1 MTRRLKTL
9 VSLGLPGLLLA
20 GAVSLERTSPPASV
34 GAGQGPPDLEAHRGA
49 RLDKDRRFLLWE
61 NAAKIHVAREV
72 IRGRLG
78 LLEGA
83 AALRALDG
91 YRPARLGPLYRDGQ
105 SGRSEEECYCRT
117 LLGWARGVGPG
128 RGTDAARVA
137 ELEAELRERLKRP
150 GPLRLPDVALDGCLP
165 PDLLPPP
172 DGDRDPAQ

>member
-9 VSLGLPGLLLA
+9 ATLGLPALLLA
-20 GAVSLERTSPPASV
+20 GAVSLHRASPPA
-34 GAGQGPPDLEAHRGA
+34 GEGPLDAEAQRGA
-49 RLDKDRRFLLWE
+49 RLDEDRRFLLWE
-61 NAAKIHVAREV
+61 NAAKLHVAREV

-91 YRPARLGPLYRDGQ
+91 YRPARLGPVYWGGL
-105 SGRSEEECYCRT
+105 SGRCEEECYCRS
-117 LLGWARGVGPG
+117 LVGWARGLRPG
-128 RGTDAARVA
+128 RDADPARVA
-137 ELEAELRERLKRP
+137 ELEAELHVRLERP